1 MKQVKLTQVQK
12 ALLYI
17 KALGHFEADIVYT
30 GDDPVDDEPTVAMQS
45 KHILIDGD
53 PPVYQSLYIKLHQSD
68 VEAFAR
74 AYDTNVEHLQT
85 NSIHHG

>member
-1 MKQVKLTQVQK
+1 MKQVNLTQVQK

-30 GDDPVDDEPTVAMQS
+30 GDDPMDDEPTVAMQS

-53 PPVYQSLYIKLHQSD
+53 PPVYQSLYIRFISLTS
-68 VEAFAR
+68 R
-74 AYDTNVEHLQT
+74 HLLVRT
-85 NSIHHG
+85 TPT